1 MLIGLGMDYHALV
14 TIVVFH
20 QKISDV
26 LLGNKQRTE
35 SIPMGVIYDQ
45 INRLE
50 WIGLNEAHRI
60 LFVNRKVNLHF
71 VGGCSPRLSPFDD
84 SPIS

>member
-20 QKISDV
+20 QKITEVIS
-26 LLGNKQRTE
+26 GNKQRSE
-35 SIPMGVIYDQ
+35 SIPIGVIHDQ

-50 WIGLNEAHRI
+50 WVELNEAHRI
-60 LFVNRKVNLHF
+60 LFVNRKDN
-71 VGGCSPRLSPFDD
+71 
-84 SPIS
+84 